1 MRNESDGN
9 FYFYCRLDVF
19 GFLAVEP
26 LSRAAHPMSS
36 GNYGLSDI
44 ITALQW
50 VQLNIEHFG
59 GDKTRVTVW
68 GHRAGGTL
76 VTALLGSRRA
86 KGLFTQAWIS
96 SGSAIFP
103 SRDLKESEKLN
114 EPFLDA
120 IRWVLRSV

>member
-1 MRNESDGN
+1 M
-9 FYFYCRLDVF
+9 F

-50 VQLNIEHFG
+50 VQLNIQHFG
-59 GDKTRVTVW
+59 GDKNLVTLW

-76 VTALLGSRRA
+76 VTALVGARKAR
-86 KGLFTQAWIS
+86 GLFSRAWIS
-96 SGSAIFP
+96 SGSANFP
-103 SRDLKESEKLN
+103 TRDLRDAEN
-114 EPFLDA
+114 QNAAFLTS
-120 IRWVLRSV
+120 IK

>member
-1 MRNESDGN
+1 M
-9 FYFYCRLDVF
+9 F

-44 ITALQW
+44 ITVLKW

-59 GDKTRVTVW
+59 GDKNLVTLW

-76 VTALLGSRRA
+76 VTALVGARKA
-86 KGLFTQAWIS
+86 KGLFARAWIS

-103 SRDLKESEKLN
+103 TRDLRDAEKQN
-114 EPFLDA
+114 QVFLEA
-120 IRWVLRSV
+120 TK

>member
-1 MRNESDGN
+1 
-9 FYFYCRLDVF
+9 LDVF

-44 ITALQW
+44 ITVLQW

-59 GDKTRVTVW
+59 GDKKQVTLW

-76 VTALLGSRRA
+76 VTALVGARRA
-86 KGLFTQAWIS
+86 KDLFARAWIS

-103 SRDLKESEKLN
+103 ARDLRDSEKQN
-114 EPFLDA
+114 EAFLDA
-120 IRWVLRSV
+120 T